1 MPKLTLH
8 SKEIT
13 NANILKV
20 QVGTNCPQGGDH
32 GHGGRTLFRL
42 IDRAS
47 TSMRCRVNRGPLVE
61 ASEIEIVLGGDAEHA
76 TFIEALEFA
85 LRILQSEQSDMFRL
99 ETKEEDVN

>member
-8 SKEIT
+8 SKEIH

-20 QVGTNCPQGGDH
+20 HVGTNCPHGGDR

-42 IDRAS
+42 TDLGS
-47 TSMRCRVNRGPLVE
+47 TSMQCRVNGGPLVD
-61 ASEIEIVLGGDAEHA
+61 ASEVEIVLGGDAEHA

-85 LRILQSEQSDMFRL
+85 SGVLRAQSDMFSL